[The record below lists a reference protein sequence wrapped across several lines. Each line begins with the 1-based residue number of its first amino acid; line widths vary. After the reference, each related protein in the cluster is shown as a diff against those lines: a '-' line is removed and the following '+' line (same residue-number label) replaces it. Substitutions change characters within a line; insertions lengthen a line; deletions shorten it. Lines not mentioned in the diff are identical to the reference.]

1 MLIPQKTPRHQT
13 NSCTQQQRS
22 FNAFSESRAQ
32 QLAEPPAHC
41 SPRAASAP
49 GARYPLASQRAP
61 LSKPRPCSEPRSWCP
76 CSPLLAQRPASSGA
90 GLGPCGRTPGPRQ
103 GRRGGGR
110 SEPGQGRAPPGR
122 CPRSAKP
129 RAGPCPP
136 AHSPAASAAPWPGR
150 LAPTSCPRPAPPGPE
165 AAAGALPVLAASATL
180 RRVREGPA
188 PSHLKQPRGGRF
200 WELACHWVPAGGLE
214 GTGPPIGGELGG
226 PL

>member
-1 MLIPQKTPRHQT
+1 MP
-13 NSCTQQQRS
+13 SQRVPHT
-22 FNAFSESRAQ
+22 AARRAACSLQ
-32 QLAEPPAHC
+32 PTGCL
-41 SPRAASAP
+41 SPRGAVPAGISTGSSQQAP
-49 GARYPLASQRAP
+49 AVLRAP
-61 LSKPRPCSEPRSWCP
+61 LLVSLLPAARTAPRQHR
-76 CSPLLAQRPASSGA
+76 AGAGSGA

-165 AAAGALPVLAASATL
+165 AAAGALPVPAASATL

-200 WELACHWVPAGGLE
+200 
-214 GTGPPIGGELGG
+214 
-226 PL
+226 